1 MIDLTLSDDEEQG
14 SNHII
19 DLTLSDD
26 EEQGYRPSYT
36 INRNG
41 IIDLTISDDE
51 EPPRKKR

>member
-1 MIDLTLSDDEEQG
+1 MIDLTLSDDEEQE

-26 EEQGYRPSYT
+26 EKREYRPSYK

-51 EPPRKKR
+51 EPQRKKR